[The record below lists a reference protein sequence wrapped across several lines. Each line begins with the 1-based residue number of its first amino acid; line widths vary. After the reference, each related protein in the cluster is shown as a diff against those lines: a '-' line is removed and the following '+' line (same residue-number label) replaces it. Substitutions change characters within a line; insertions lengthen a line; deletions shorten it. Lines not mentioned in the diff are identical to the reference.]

1 MLTLSITRGY
11 TMQANVAPSVDDW
24 NAAFLPNATLD
35 GFVGAS
41 DISEDAISFNHLGA
55 QVFNGLN
62 TLAALAV
69 GDKLPVY
76 DLSATDN
83 AAVTVAVLINGVFS
97 LAATAVTAFTSYTA
111 DKFTLHNGTA
121 AVTMSPAILA
131 EQLIAQAPALTTVD
145 VADEVVLHDASD
157 VDGSRAKRVTIGNI
171 LPAVGTSG
179 VYNGVIGLDT
189 DAVGRVTAVRTSGGS
204 GARYDSPS
212 SVTLPTAAGWANGV
226 DINTG
231 LGARPGIVQGWL
243 ICTDA
248 GGDAGWAQND
258 IIPMDWVVFD
268 TTGSTYFNGRY
279 GLVPNGSAGVLRL
292 FQPDNGGTGARVQNK
307 TTGDDAAITLT
318 KWKCLISAIR

>member
-11 TMQANVAPSVDDW
+11 TMLPNVAPSVDDW
-24 NAAFLPNATLD
+24 NAAFLPNATIA
-35 GFVGAS
+35 GVVGAS
-41 DISEDAISFNHLGA
+41 DIADDAISFNHLGA
-55 QVFNGLN
+55 GVFNGL
-62 TLAALAV
+62 TALAALAV

-97 LAATAVTAFTSYTA
+97 LAATAATAFTSYTA

-131 EQLIAQAPALTTVD
+131 EQLIAQAPALTAVD
-145 VADEVVLHDASD
+145 VADEVLVHDASD
-157 VDGSRAKRVTIGNI
+157 PDGSRAKRVTIGNV
-171 LPAVGTSG
+171 LPAVGAPG

-189 DAVGRVTAVRTSGGS
+189 DVNGRVTAVRTSGGL
-204 GARYDSPS
+204 GARYDSPTPLS
-212 SVTLPTAAGWANGV
+212 LPTGAGWANGV
-226 DINTG
+226 DVATG
-231 LGARPGIVQGWL
+231 LGARPGIVQGYL

-258 IIPMDWVVFD
+258 IIPMEWVKFD
-268 TTGSTYFNGRY
+268 TTASTYFNGQY
-279 GLVPNGSAGVLRL
+279 GLVPNGSLGVVRM

-307 TTGDDAAITLT
+307 TTGDDAPITLS
-318 KWKCLISAIR
+318 KWKFLVSAIR